1 MSHENTESHYQ
12 SRNGRD
18 ARNHSDQF
26 VPGPAMNT
34 KPMIFT
40 TENIRGIR
48 DGRKTMTRR
57 VIKPQ
62 PSEGG
67 LEWCTAADGAFSA
80 WQDPL
85 LLLDE
90 HSEDGGPCQRVC
102 PYGVPGDLLWVRE
115 TWCPCLCQPKCVE
128 HIAYRSSDQ
137 LPPESK
143 WKPSIHMPRT
153 LSRLTL
159 RVSNVRVERVQDI
172 SHDDV
177 VAEDVT
183 CRAYREGVPLVDIGA
198 KHSPVDYMKG
208 HGLTVGHFAALW
220 DAINAKRGYS
230 WESDPYVW
238 VIEWDKVWEK
248 NVDAVIKELAA

>member
-1 MSHENTESHYQ
+1 
-12 SRNGRD
+12 
-18 ARNHSDQF
+18 
-26 VPGPAMNT
+26 MNT

-115 TWCPCLCQPKCVE
+115 TWGKEPDRRTSPSLGETTNLFEGDVF
-128 HIAYRSSDQ
+128 YRASHENNY
-137 LPPESK
+137 PGP

-172 SHDDV
+172 SEEDMI
-177 VAEDVT
+177 AEGIT
-183 CRAYREGVPLVDIGA
+183 DIGDGCGCLERA
-198 KHSPVDYMKG
+198 NGNMAYSTTRNLFMQ
-208 HGLTVGHFAALW
+208 LW
-220 DAINAKRGYS
+220 DSINAKRGYS
-230 WESDPYVW
+230 WESNPYVW
-238 VIEWDKVWEK
+238 IIEWDKVWEK
-248 NVDAVIKELAA
+248 NIDEVIKELAA